1 MNVGLCTISNGEAS
15 VEIVLAAAAEAGYNG
30 VEIWGKAPHVG
41 DRTTA
46 ECERIAETAREHGLE
61 IPVYGSYL
69 RAGADGFQDDLATE
83 LRAATSLGTDL
94 IRVWAGTQEYGD
106 HAETHWEAV
115 VEDLASLA
123 DRAAGRGI
131 GVTVEHHAGTL
142 TSSATGARRLV
153 EAVDRGTLGLNY
165 QPSFALPPKEIVAN
179 ARDLGSLSNN
189 AHVQAIPGRDGE
201 DRCLLEDA
209 YFDVEAVLE
218 ALSEQG
224 FDGYVNVEFVT
235 DECEF
240 GVAVERDLAYLRS
253 LTE

>member
-15 VEIVLAAAAEAGYNG
+15 VETVLTAAAEAGYDG

-41 DRTTA
+41 ERTTA
-46 ECERIAETAREHGLE
+46 ESERIVETAREHALE

-69 RAGADGFQDDLATE
+69 RAGADDFRDGLATE
-83 LRAATSLGTDL
+83 LRAAESLGADL

-106 HAETHWEAV
+106 HAEAHWEAV

-123 DRAAGRGI
+123 DRAADRGI

-165 QPSFALPPKEIVAN
+165 QPSFSLPPEKIIAN

-189 AHVQAIPGRDGE
+189 AHVQAVPEQNGE

-218 ALSEQG
+218 ALSAEG

-235 DECEF
+235 DEYDY
-240 GVAVERDLAYLRS
+240 GVATERDLAYVRS
-253 LTE
+253 LTG